1 MWACDLGTNLPADLS
16 VIVARR
22 KDHVASRFSLTAERG
37 RHPALKARSCVL
49 FSLASRERLTAPGA
63 TAQDTEKT
71 VVSLYSKVKES
82 ARAAIFTRPCLG
94 KML

>member
-1 MWACDLGTNLPADLS
+1 
-16 VIVARR
+16 
-22 KDHVASRFSLTAERG
+22 
-37 RHPALKARSCVL
+37 VL

-82 ARAAIFTRPCLG
+82 AGAAIFTRPCLG